1 MALFL
6 IVLRIIPLLLFFIS
20 CSTNPTNLK
29 SQSCQKNGT
38 IDFLYINIPCDS
50 CISLV
55 EQIMKST
62 DSIFDYNIIGSKD
75 THILVNYCYN
85 NEKTSKLLIQ
95 ELFLENGF
103 VINQQ
108 MTESQII
115 NLESLCCI
123 ED

>member
-29 SQSCQKNGT
+29 SQNCQKNGT

-55 EQIMKST
+55 EEIIESN
-62 DSIFDYNIIGSKD
+62 DSVFDYNIVGSKD
-75 THILVNYCYN
+75 TYILINYCYN
-85 NEKTSKLLIQ
+85 QTRTSELLIQ
-95 ELFLENGF
+95 EMFLENGF

-108 MTESQII
+108 MTASQIS
-115 NLESLCCI
+115 NLENLCCI
-123 ED
+123 KD